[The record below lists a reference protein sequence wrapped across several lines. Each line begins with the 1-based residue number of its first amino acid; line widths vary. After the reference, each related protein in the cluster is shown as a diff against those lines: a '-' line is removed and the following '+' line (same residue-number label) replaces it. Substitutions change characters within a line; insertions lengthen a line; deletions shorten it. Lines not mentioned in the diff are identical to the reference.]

1 MNAKPGNIKMLK
13 VSIIALALLFISCA
27 EKKTSSLFLSEET
40 LEALLDP
47 LVRIPGEDMDA
58 AYIYLSKQNARFDS
72 LNIKFDLLTLRV
84 GEINVKID
92 TLTALRRAE
101 ALKWRQVND

>member
-1 MNAKPGNIKMLK
+1 MLK
-13 VSIIALALLFISCA
+13 VSIISLCLLLTSCSCDEAISP
-27 EKKTSSLFLSEET
+27 LFLT
-40 LEALLDP
+40 NRAVEALLNP

-72 LNIKFDLLTLRV
+72 LNIKFDLLVFRV
-84 GEINVKID
+84 RDINAKID

-101 ALKWRQVND
+101 ALEWRQVND